1 MAIEEMISSEK
12 IRNRTRQLA
21 LEICRDYSGQELVV
35 VGVLNGAFV
44 FMADLIREMD
54 IPVIVEFIKAS
65 SYGEGT
71 KSSGQIN
78 FDLWPKSSLKGKNIL
93 VVEDILDTGLTLTKI
108 MEKIAK
114 ENPKSL
120 KLATLL
126 HKPART
132 THAIKI
138 DYLGF
143 QIEDRFVI
151 GYGLDFAGKFR
162 ELPYIG
168 VYSED

>member
-1 MAIEEMISSEK
+1 MAIEEMLSAEK
-12 IRNRTRQLA
+12 IEKRIQQMA
-21 LEICRDYSGQELVV
+21 QDICQDYSGQELVV
-35 VGVLNGAFV
+35 IGVLNGAFI
-44 FMADLIREMD
+44 FLSDLVRQMD
-54 IPVIVEFIKAS
+54 IPIVVEFIKAS
-65 SYGEGT
+65 SYGDSTE
-71 KSSGQIN
+71 SSGEIK
-78 FDLWPKSSLKGKNIL
+78 FDLWPKANLAGKNVLI
-93 VVEDILDTGLTLTKI
+93 VEDILDTGTTLTRVFEQIRKD
-108 MEKIAK
+108 
-114 ENPKSL
+114 NPKSL

-132 THAIKI
+132 KHALPI

-168 VYSED
+168 VYSDD